1 MSSRIMQ
8 LRSITKGTR
17 EQHLVW
23 SYSWEHPFKNDP
35 DKEIKKDPS
44 VFFFFFFCRRSKNLN
59 SCAERKK
66 KKKDR
71 ERKERKGK
79 TDG

>member
-1 MSSRIMQ
+1 MSSRIMR

-44 VFFFFFFCRRSKNLN
+44 VFFFSFFAGVRRILIL
-59 SCAERKK
+59 ARRGK